1 MVWRGALCRPGING
15 MLGAGARSGEN
26 GDRHT
31 AMPELRFQLHSHL
44 PRCLPR
50 LDRYDAG
57 RLRTL
62 PLHPVVLTSQLNSA
76 EGRKEGWRATGRI

>member
-1 MVWRGALCRPGING
+1 
-15 MLGAGARSGEN
+15 
-26 GDRHT
+26 
-31 AMPELRFQLHSHL
+31 MPELRFQLHSHL

-50 LDRYDAG
+50 LGRYDAG

-76 EGRKEGWRATGRI
+76 EGKERTEAEQEAADWWRATGRI